1 MLLSNALTFILSAFI
16 LLFSNVIINYLFTK
30 NIKLMCRSYLLNFL
44 KTCYAS
50 SDITAWERWSQYKP
64 LWILFIKLSYSLL
77 LLFMTDLQVIN
88 HMFYEFDQTDGD
100 FHERYFFF
108 WFIHLNSKKDFKIQ
122 MKIFESKQTL

>member
-1 MLLSNALTFILSAFI
+1 MPELFAEIFKN
-16 LLFSNVIINYLFTK
+16 LFSFIRYYSLRKVVPIQAFVNEII
-30 NIKLMCRSYLLNFL
+30 
-44 KTCYAS
+44 
-50 SDITAWERWSQYKP
+50 
-64 LWILFIKLSYSLL
+64 FIKLSYSLL

-100 FHERYFFF
+100 FHERSFFF